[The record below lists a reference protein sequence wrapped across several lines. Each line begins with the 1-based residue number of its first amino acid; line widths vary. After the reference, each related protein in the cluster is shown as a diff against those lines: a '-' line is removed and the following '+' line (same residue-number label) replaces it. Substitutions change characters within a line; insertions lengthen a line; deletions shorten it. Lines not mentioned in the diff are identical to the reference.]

1 MKVLV
6 KAMAAGAIG
15 CAGLLPATAAQAQA
29 PGDPLPDGA
38 LQSALAK
45 AGLGA
50 GLFDANQVDTGVQA
64 PVDVCGNAVGIL
76 GGATAGGGA
85 ASTGNRTASTG
96 TGEARAPMRSHGAV
110 ERSEVGY
117 GGSSG
122 GGMGGSSGGV
132 SAGGGAAGVSALP
145 VTGAAS
151 GSLTGLGVLLIAGGA
166 GALYAVRPRR
176 RSRPGGAGT
185 FDFEPSAAPV
195 PDAVGEVAPSGAR
208 RPSPGRRRAR

>member
-1 MKVLV
+1 
-6 KAMAAGAIG
+6 
-15 CAGLLPATAAQAQA
+15 
-29 PGDPLPDGA
+29 
-38 LQSALAK
+38 
-45 AGLGA
+45 
-50 GLFDANQVDTGVQA
+50 
-64 PVDVCGNAVGIL
+64 VDVCGNAVGIL

-122 GGMGGSSGGV
+122 GSY
-132 SAGGGAAGVSALP
+132 GVSALP